1 MRMTLIK
8 ALVACLLVV
17 AAVALTVNN
26 VRRTIAESTRPR
38 TIPTERLDRSITE
51 APTDGILGDTS
62 SAIKVVMFSDYQCPA
77 CRAATSRI
85 LDPGIRELDVA
96 IVIKH
101 FPLSSHPHSS
111 VAGQAAA
118 CALKQRRFASMHR
131 VIFGAADS
139 LGLVPWVSL
148 AKRAGIEDTAAFS
161 RCMADDGSRELV
173 ARDRALG
180 DSLGIKA
187 TPTFVIGTDVYT
199 GLPWD
204 LDLLMRKYAD
214 SLHSLA
220 QGGPVATH

>member
-62 SAIKVVMFSDYQCPA
+62 SAIKVVMFSDYQCPV

-85 LDPGIRELDVA
+85 LDPGIRKLDVA

-101 FPLSSHPHSS
+101 FPPS
-111 VAGQAAA
+111 
-118 CALKQRRFASMHR
+118 
-131 VIFGAADS
+131 
-139 LGLVPWVSL
+139 
-148 AKRAGIEDTAAFS
+148 
-161 RCMADDGSRELV
+161 
-173 ARDRALG
+173 
-180 DSLGIKA
+180 
-187 TPTFVIGTDVYT
+187 
-199 GLPWD
+199 
-204 LDLLMRKYAD
+204 
-214 SLHSLA
+214 
-220 QGGPVATH
+220 